1 MIKYHSNGPLNPNDI
16 YFAFERG
23 ALPTE
28 KEAIRQLLSNAK
40 RQLGVAARY
49 QEREWPQECWYQKQ
63 SNEEIQVMSPSSECE
78 LPHGWKQ
85 VITDSEKILDLEDDW
100 DGDGACAYVR
110 TTLDR
115 ATQFLETS
123 AKGLWKSRQL
133 WLSIPFIEPGPNGS
147 IDIHWRTEKRELLI
161 NIPADVNQLA
171 GYYGDEMGKNSIK
184 GKLDTSEYQ
193 EWITIWLM
201 K

>member
-1 MIKYHSNGPLNPNDI
+1 M
-16 YFAFERG
+16 
-23 ALPTE
+23 E
-28 KEAIRQLLSNAK
+28 KDSLRQLLTNSMR
-40 RQLGVAARY
+40 RQFGVAAVY
-49 QEREWPQECWYQKQ
+49 QEREWPQECWYQKL
-63 SNEEIQVMSPSSECE
+63 SSEEIQVISSECE
-78 LPHGWKQ
+78 LPQTWKQ
-85 VITDSEKILDLEDDW
+85 AITDSEKILDLEDDW

-110 TTLDR
+110 TTLGR

-123 AKGLWKSRQL
+123 AKGLWKSRHL

-161 NIPADVNQLA
+161 NIPADDNQLA